1 MFLSYKELDQHLS
14 EMINDI
20 GQEEYL
26 ENCETGIEFSCVIDI
41 SFLSNKM
48 PADNIKILL
57 ARLMDIITCELLLLN
72 CFYINYLLL

>member
-1 MFLSYKELDQHLS
+1 MILSYKELDQHLS

-26 ENCETGIEFSCVIDI
+26 ENCKTGIEFSCVIDI

-48 PADNIKILL
+48 PADNIKKFIGKVDGYYY
-57 ARLMDIITCELLLLN
+57 M
-72 CFYINYLLL
+72 